1 MDPIKRLAGQTVIY
15 GLSSIVGRFLNWLLV
30 PVYTNIFLPAEYGVV
45 TELYAYVTFLMIV
58 MTYGMETGFFRFAE
72 SEKDLN
78 RVYSTSLASLFA
90 SSTIFILLFWI
101 FSNPV
106 AGLLRYSGHPEY
118 ITWLAL
124 IVGLDAFTAIPFAKL
139 RQQNRPVRFMV
150 LKFVNIFTNIAAN
163 LFFLLLCPW
172 LVKNHHFSFIH
183 YIYSS
188 EVGVGYIFISN
199 LISSLVILL
208 FLIPD
213 IFRNSEFRLVDRSL
227 LRKMLGYSFPLL
239 IVGFA
244 GMINETSDRILLK
257 YFSPVTVNAMEQIG
271 IYGANYKLAI
281 LLTMFIQAF
290 RYAAEPFFFSHAKEK
305 NSKQIYSDVMKYFI
319 ICGLFIFLGV
329 MLYIDIVKY
338 FIGKNYHQG
347 LKVVPVL
354 LFANLFLGII
364 YNLSIWYKLNNMTRY
379 GAYITIFGAVVT
391 IILNIILIPVIGYVG
406 SAWATFIC
414 YFLMMIVSWYYGNK
428 YFPVKYDL
436 KVIGTYLAVSLALW
450 IISLFVRTKIIGVN
464 LVINSILLMG
474 YILFVMKREK
484 PAELLS
490 KNRNISPAA

>member
-1 MDPIKRLAGQTVIY
+1 
-15 GLSSIVGRFLNWLLV
+15 
-30 PVYTNIFLPAEYGVV
+30 
-45 TELYAYVTFLMIV
+45 
-58 MTYGMETGFFRFAE
+58 
-72 SEKDLN
+72 
-78 RVYSTSLASLFA
+78 
-90 SSTIFILLFWI
+90 
-101 FSNPV
+101 
-106 AGLLRYSGHPEY
+106 
-118 ITWLAL
+118 
-124 IVGLDAFTAIPFAKL
+124 
-139 RQQNRPVRFMV
+139 
-150 LKFVNIFTNIAAN
+150 
-163 LFFLLLCPW
+163 
-172 LVKNHHFSFIH
+172 
-183 YIYSS
+183 
-188 EVGVGYIFISN
+188 
-199 LISSLVILL
+199 
-208 FLIPD
+208 
-213 IFRNSEFRLVDRSL
+213 
-227 LRKMLGYSFPLL
+227 MLGYSFPLL